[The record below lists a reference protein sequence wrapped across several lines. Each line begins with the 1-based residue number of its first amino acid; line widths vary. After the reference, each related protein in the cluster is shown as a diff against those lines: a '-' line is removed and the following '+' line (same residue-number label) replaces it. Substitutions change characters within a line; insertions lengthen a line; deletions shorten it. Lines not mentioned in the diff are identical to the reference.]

1 MGNLIDR
8 WFAEHPRSIG
18 ETYTEHLGVA
28 ARFGLTMVSGGI
40 ACLVHALCPAV
51 FQRTGSSA
59 IKRLYA
65 EMIARQP
72 GHARLAHE
80 EPDWRPEYEI

>member
-1 MGNLIDR
+1 MTNLIDR
-8 WFAEHPRSIG
+8 WFAKHPRSVG
-18 ETYTEHLGVA
+18 ETYVEHLGVA
-28 ARFGLTMVSGGI
+28 VRFGLTMVSGGI

-51 FQRTGSSA
+51 FQRTGSRT

-72 GHARLAHE
+72 GDTPLAHE
-80 EPDWRPEYEI
+80 EPHWRPEYEI